1 MKEPINILC
10 ATDNN
15 YAPYCGI
22 MLTSLFES
30 NKDCRFEVFVFV
42 DDTFSSNKSFD
53 KLGAKYNQR
62 INIVAVD
69 DSKIEGLP
77 VVEGWVTSPTYYRLL
92 ASELLPE
99 HIHRI
104 IYLDCDVIVSG
115 DIKPLWNVDLEG
127 MAVAGV
133 KDYYLSKYG
142 RGWRNDMPNDYINAG
157 VLVID
162 LDLWRKEGISGLV
175 LGYLWTNNDDKSKV
189 YYMDQDALNAVLLD
203 KKLVLPERFNY
214 QVDIF
219 NKHHWQYYSEEQ
231 RICFIEEGKAVSI
244 IHYLGKKPWRSKK
257 NYGPFFHRWE
267 EMRRKSLWPNCR
279 ARIPLN
285 KQIRFWIKRAFF
297 PGLLRQQMQE
307 LWFMPKALCLFPSS
321 LMI

>member
-1 MKEPINILC
+1 METINILC

-30 NKDCRFEVFVFV
+30 NKGCRFEVFVFV
-42 DDTFSSNKSFD
+42 DDTFSNNMSFV
-53 KLGAKYNQR
+53 KLGARYKQR
-62 INIVAVD
+62 INIITVD

-99 HIHRI
+99 YIHKS

-115 DIKPLWNVDLEG
+115 DIKSLWKVDLKG

-133 KDYYLSKYG
+133 KDYYLSKCG
-142 RGWRNDMPNDYINAG
+142 RGWRNDTPNDYINAG
-157 VLVID
+157 VLVVD
-162 LDLWRKEGISGLV
+162 LDLWRKEGISGLFFD
-175 LGYLWTNNDDKSKV
+175 YLRTNRGDKSKV

-219 NKHHWQYYSEEQ
+219 NKNHWFYYSEEQ
-231 RICFIEEGKAVSI
+231 RNCFIEEGKVVSV
-244 IHYLGKKPWRSKK
+244 IHYLGMKPWRSRKSF
-257 NYGPFFHRWE
+257 GPLFNRWE
-267 EMRRKSLWPNCR
+267 EMRRKSLWPNCH
-279 ARIPLN
+279 AYIPWK
-285 KQIRFWIKRAFF
+285 KQIKFWIKRTFF
-297 PGLLRQQMQE
+297 PRLLRHQLQE
-307 LWFMPKALCLFPSS
+307 IWFMPKELCLFPSF
-321 LMI
+321 